1 MLFNLAIIVIVALF
15 VNWCCEKIKI
25 PGLLGMIA
33 VGILFG
39 PCGIPNCNL
48 ISPLINSMSSELRTA
63 ALIVILIRAGLGLN
77 RQTLNKVGIPAL
89 KMSCIPC
96 ILEGTAITLV
106 AHYLLKLDWAPSGM
120 LGFIIAAVSPAVVVP
135 QMLDI
140 KAKGYGKKREVPTLI
155 LAGASIDDV
164 FAITLFGV
172 FLASGTGKAVNIA
185 IQFIKVPLGIAAGIA
200 LGLLSGYL
208 LYKFFA
214 KVRMRDTKKMLI
226 FLVAAILLHELE
238 YFKDYL
244 PIATLLGVMAMGFV
258 LLELDNKRAQNLAA
272 KFNKLWVFAEILLFV
287 LIGAQVN
294 VKVAFDAGLWGI
306 AIITLGLCARSIG
319 VWLALLGSKLTKN
332 ERLFC
337 AISYI
342 PKATV
347 QAAIGAIPLNMG
359 VKGGEL
365 ILAIAVLS
373 IIITAPLGAGL
384 IRGTHNR
391 LLDNA
396 E

>member
-33 VGILFG
+33 VGVLFG
-39 PCGIPNCNL
+39 PYGIPKCNL
-48 ISPLINSMSSELRTA
+48 ISPLISSMSSELRTA

-96 ILEGTAITLV
+96 ILEGTAVTLI

-172 FLASGTGKAVNIA
+172 FLASGTGKTVNIA
-185 IQFIKVPLGIAAGIA
+185 MQFIKVPLGIIVGIA

-214 KVRMRDTKKMLI
+214 KFRMRDTKKMLI
-226 FLVAAILLHELE
+226 FLVAAI
-238 YFKDYL
+238 F
-244 PIATLLGVMAMGFV
+244 T
-258 LLELDNKRAQNLAA
+258 
-272 KFNKLWVFAEILLFV
+272 
-287 LIGAQVN
+287 
-294 VKVAFDAGLWGI
+294 
-306 AIITLGLCARSIG
+306 AR
-319 VWLALLGSKLTKN
+319 
-332 ERLFC
+332 
-337 AISYI
+337 
-342 PKATV
+342 
-347 QAAIGAIPLNMG
+347 
-359 VKGGEL
+359 
-365 ILAIAVLS
+365 
-373 IIITAPLGAGL
+373 
-384 IRGTHNR
+384 IRIF
-391 LLDNA
+391 
-396 E
+396 